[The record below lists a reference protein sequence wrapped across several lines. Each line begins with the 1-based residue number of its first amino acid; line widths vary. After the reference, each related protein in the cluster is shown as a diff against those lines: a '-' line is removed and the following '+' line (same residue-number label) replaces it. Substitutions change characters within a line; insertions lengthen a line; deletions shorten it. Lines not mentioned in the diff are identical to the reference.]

1 MGPDTDARE
10 RGRDGSSGDLG
21 SGDVRRCGFSDM
33 GERVRLLRS
42 VGDIPRLMGEKREE
56 REGVDALDTDG
67 ERRRRRI
74 GEYGEGDRR
83 R

>member
-1 MGPDTDARE
+1 
-10 RGRDGSSGDLG
+10 
-21 SGDVRRCGFSDM
+21 M

-42 VGDIPRLMGEKREE
+42 AGEIPRLIGEKREE
-56 REGVDALDTDG
+56 RDGVDALDTDG
-67 ERRRRRI
+67 ERRRRI